1 MADDVTLNTMTGGDV
16 IGADE
21 IAGVKYQRVKII
33 AGANGTNDGDV
44 CTATPLPIAGTVTA
58 DLSATDN
65 AVLDTIDAAIDA
77 INAKLVTGTVIGDV
91 NLGATD
97 NAVLDTIDAAIDA
110 INAKLVTGTV
120 IGDVNLGATDN
131 AVLDTIDA
139 AIDAINAKLVHGTDI
154 GDVTINNTSIAVTAA
169 SGALAA
175 GSVSAGAVVSG
186 AILSGALASGSI
198 ASGALAAGSIAAGA
212 VVSGAILSG
221 ALASGAISSGAIAS
235 GAIVAG
241 AIVAGD
247 TSIATTEDTARAA
260 GEHLVKIG
268 ASRLDAPVANANCAD
283 NDYTNLLVD
292 NFGKLWVA
300 GAAIEDTAETAGMS
314 VMVAGA
320 VRRDALA
327 SSSTTD
333 GDVSTLNT
341 NATGALWVCPSGHV
355 AHDATDSGNPIK
367 IGAKVES
374 TPSAQVCADTD
385 RTDLLAD
392 MDGALLV
399 RTECTIG
406 DLLTES
412 ISNTNG
418 TATAS
423 AVFTTGAGVRNVI
436 CNIVAY
442 NSSATGGFC
451 LLTDGSGGTT
461 LMTVPLPAGGG
472 CVIPLGGAPIKTTA
486 NTALYFDVSGALTT
500 VYLTFTGYRTKVT

>member
-1 MADDVTLNTMTGGDV
+1 MAENVTLNTMTGGST

-21 IAGVKYQRVKII
+21 ITSVHYQRVKII
-33 AGANGTNDGDV
+33 EGADGTNDGDISS
-44 CTATPLPIAGTVTA
+44 ANPLPVELVAG
-58 DLSATDN
+58 
-65 AVLDTIDAAIDA
+65 AV
-77 INAKLVTGTVIGDV
+77 K
-91 NLGATD
+91 
-97 NAVLDTIDAAIDA
+97 
-110 INAKLVTGTV
+110 
-120 IGDVNLGATDN
+120 
-131 AVLDTIDA
+131 
-139 AIDAINAKLVHGTDI
+139 
-154 GDVTINNTSIAVTAA
+154 
-169 SGALAA
+169 A
-175 GSVSAGAVVSG
+175 GSVVSG

-198 ASGALAAGSIAAGA
+198 S
-212 VVSGAILSG
+212 SG
-221 ALASGAISSGAIAS
+221 ALASGSIASGAIASGAIAS

-260 GEHLVKIG
+260 GEHLVKVG
-268 ASRLDAPVANANCAD
+268 ASRLDTPVANANCAD
-283 NDYTNLLVD
+283 NDYTNLTVD

-314 VMVAGA
+314 VMVGGA

-333 GDVSTLNT
+333 GDISTLNT
-341 NATGALWVCPSGHV
+341 NATGALWVCPSGNV

-367 IGAKVES
+367 MGAKVES

-385 RTDLLAD
+385 RTDLIAD

-423 AVFTTGAGVRNVI
+423 AVFTTGAGIRNVI
-436 CNIVAY
+436 CNIIAY

-451 LLTDGSGGTT
+451 ILTDGSGGTT

-472 CVIPLGGAPIKTTA
+472 CVIPLGGVPIKTTA
-486 NTALYFDVSGALTT
+486 NTALYFDVSGALST